1 MSWDLPVPT
10 STNHDWLFQEL
21 LSHAVIFFEL
31 ISLLRVR
38 QPVKQMRKGIK
49 ETESGLFLR
58 KGRMFTDPFPRESN
72 FDPAHQLATTNSSSD
87 EDEPYPVPLEKVSV
101 VTGFLRQFIEEV
113 SPDILRNLMRFWV
126 GWELPSRYLN
136 VEVVT
141 AKHPVALTCF
151 TKLKLPSH
159 YKTYEEFYQDMMMA
173 LGSIDSGF
181 GLV

>member
-1 MSWDLPVPT
+1 
-10 STNHDWLFQEL
+10 
-21 LSHAVIFFEL
+21 
-31 ISLLRVR
+31 
-38 QPVKQMRKGIK
+38 MRKGIK
-49 ETESGLFLR
+49 ETGIWPLLTERPDVHPIL
-58 KGRMFTDPFPRESN
+58 FPRESSQDLN
-72 FDPAHQLATTNSSSD
+72 SQTSIQHINWPQPNSSSD

-101 VTGFLRQFIEEV
+101 VTGFLRQFIEEE
-113 SPDILRNLMRFWV
+113 IMRFWV